1 MAEAP
6 SQIID
11 SRPRTLDALAPERL
25 FDLRWAATVVEHA
38 LRRLREECE
47 GKGRLRLFETLRDI
61 SIAERCRD
69 LLCRSSRLPWVSRK
83 RW

>member
-6 SQIID
+6 SQLTI
-11 SRPRTLDALAPERL
+11 SSQTLDSLAPERI

-47 GKGRLRLFETLRDI
+47 GKGRLRLFEALCTYL
-61 SIAERCRD
+61 IAERCDTSHAD
-69 LLCRSSRLPWVSRK
+69 LAQSGPLENI
-83 RW
+83 